1 MIRTMRKKV
10 LIVGLSI
17 VIASAVMPLSASA
30 HVVVKP
36 SQATIGAYQVFTTS
50 VPNEKAIPVTG
61 VRLVI
66 PDTVESVTPTV
77 KQGWQIGTKKKG
89 DVVTE
94 ISWAGGAIDPGLRDE
109 FSFMAHVPSQ
119 PGEIHWKAYQTY
131 QDGSVVSWD
140 QKPSDDHAHGDTDKG
155 PYSTTVVKSDAEDEK
170 THQATSQPI
179 VAYVLGGAAL
189 LVSLYAVIRRRK

>member
-77 KQGWQIGTKKKG
+77 KQGWKIETKKKG

-170 THQATSQPI
+170 THQDTSQPI

>member
-1 MIRTMRKKV
+1 MRKKV

-77 KQGWQIGTKKKG
+77 KQGWQIETKKKG

>member
-77 KQGWQIGTKKKG
+77 KQGWQIETKKKG